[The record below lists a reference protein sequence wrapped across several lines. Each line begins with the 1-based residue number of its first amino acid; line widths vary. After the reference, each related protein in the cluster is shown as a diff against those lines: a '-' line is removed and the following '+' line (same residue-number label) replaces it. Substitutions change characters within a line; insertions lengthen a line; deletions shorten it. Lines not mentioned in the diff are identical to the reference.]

1 MCNFNSQCF
10 IVRIFLKI
18 ELLMNKTISVYF
30 SGTGFSIDD
39 GGFLAGSLHARTEE
53 SESQIKMGFNGC
65 GVDYGFNG
73 TIFGSG
79 LDEQCERVID
89 RIAQEINEGHQ
100 ITLNVYGHSRGGIA
114 ALLLAKQLGNIDKE
128 KLAINLALLD
138 PVPGNFITTSSIDPF
153 KISLANKTMDLSD
166 CKPLRKVL
174 ALYPHIPLPAIACH
188 APLLVSYP
196 QETDVEEEVVNG
208 CHAQAEQIFEESSIL
223 VKLRVEEF
231 LVQNGTKL
239 QLQTD
244 INYKNTEGMKQIYL
258 DCYQVELRY
267 VVNSYSR
274 EAHSARGVVIT
285 ATPGA
290 NYLNSRHKALAGDDS
305 QEPVCL
311 SIQPEKG
318 VFSWFNRFFTN
329 HRLVGQA
336 TKWTLITVSVTS
348 LLYLAGGLAAISL
361 LAPIVVKLG
370 PLSILAF
377 SPVTGGVLAA
387 LWYGAAKSV
396 LSWCASKFFYPHYA
410 TRKIDAPRVDAPDS
424 TGILMDAL
432 GVDRFSAA
440 NSPIVGSAPH
450 HGRSPLHSA
459 MEAFA
464 EDLPFGNE
472 QEGSLSFS

>member
-1 MCNFNSQCF
+1 
-10 IVRIFLKI
+10 
-18 ELLMNKTISVYF
+18 MNKTISVYF

-39 GGFLAGSLHARTEE
+39 SRFLATSLLARTEE

-79 LDEQCERVID
+79 LNEQCKKVID
-89 RIAQEINEGHQ
+89 RIIQEINAGHQ

-114 ALLLAKQLGNIDKE
+114 ALLLAKQLGSIDKE

-196 QETDVEEEVVNG
+196 QETEVEEEVVNG
-208 CHAQAEQIFEESSIL
+208 CHAQAEQIFHSSSKL

-231 LVQNGTKL
+231 LVKNGT

-244 INYKNTEGMKQIYL
+244 RDYNDTEAMKQTYL
-258 DCYQVELRY
+258 SRYQEELAY
-267 VVNSYSR
+267 VDQTLSR
-274 EAHSARGVVIT
+274 EAHSARGMVIT

-290 NYLNSRHKALAGDDS
+290 KYLNNRHKALVGDSS
-305 QEPVCL
+305 QEPVSL

-318 VFSWFNRFFTN
+318 LFSWFRRFFT
-329 HRLVGQA
+329 HHPLVGQA
-336 TKWTLITVSVTS
+336 VKWTLIALSVAS
-348 LLYLAGGLAAISL
+348 LLYFTGGLAAIPL

-370 PLSILAF
+370 SLSLLAF
-377 SPVTGGVLAA
+377 SPIIGGALAA
-387 LWYGAAKSV
+387 LWYGAAKPI

-410 TRKIDAPRVDAPDS
+410 IRKTEVPRVESLDS
-424 TGILMDAL
+424 TRELMDAL
-432 GVDRFSAA
+432 GVDRSSAA
-440 NSPIVGSAPH
+440 NSPTVDSAPYQ
-450 HGRSPLHSA
+450 GKSPLHSA
-459 MEAFA
+459 RKVVKE
-464 EDLPFGNE
+464 ELQHGSE
-472 QEGSLSFS
+472 QKGSLSFS

>member
-1 MCNFNSQCF
+1 
-10 IVRIFLKI
+10 
-18 ELLMNKTISVYF
+18 MNKTISVYF
-30 SGTGFSIDD
+30 SGTGFSIDERV
-39 GGFLAGSLHARTEE
+39 FLASLLHAKTEE

-65 GVDYGFNG
+65 GVDYGFSG

-79 LDEQCERVID
+79 LDEQCERVIE
-89 RIAQEINEGHQ
+89 RIAQEINAGHQ

-128 KLAINLALLD
+128 KLVINLALLD

-208 CHAQAEQIFEESSIL
+208 CHAQAEQIFEGSSAL
-223 VKLRVEEF
+223 VKLRVHEF
-231 LVQNGTKL
+231 LVQNGTEFRTDINY
-239 QLQTD
+239 TD
-244 INYKNTEGMKQIYL
+244 INYKDTEEMKRIYL
-258 DCYQVELRY
+258 RCYQEQLHY
-267 VVNSYSR
+267 VVDSYSR

-290 NYLNSRHKALAGDDS
+290 NYLNSRHKALAGGDS
-305 QEPVCL
+305 QQPVCL

-318 VFSWFNRFFTN
+318 VFSWFNRFFTH

-336 TKWTLITVSVTS
+336 TNWTLITVSVAS
-348 LLYLAGGLAAISL
+348 LLYLTGGLAAIPL

-377 SPVTGGVLAA
+377 SPVTGGALAA
-387 LWYGAAKSV
+387 LWYGAAKPV
-396 LSWCASKFFYPHYA
+396 LSWSASKFFYPHYA
-410 TRKIDAPRVDAPDS
+410 TRKIDAPDS
-424 TGILMDAL
+424 TGILMSAL
-432 GVDRFSAA
+432 GVGHFSAA
-440 NSPIVGSAPH
+440 NSPTLGSAPYQ
-450 HGRSPLHSA
+450 GKSPLHSA
-459 MEAFA
+459 IEAVE

-472 QEGSLSFS
+472 QQGSLSFS